1 MDCSGFQSRLPEFM
15 ESGGSPEEKRHF
27 ESCAICSDLVEDLRY
42 IAEAAKLLVPME
54 EPSPKVWDGI
64 QTSLRREGLL
74 RPAGGPERLEP
85 FLISSAARSHFYRW
99 AGVTAALVIVLA
111 LIAYQAI
118 LRNQPAPMSHNA
130 GSAVFTSTFDDSD
143 QQLLSQ
149 LSARAPAMRPSYEKS
164 LSSVND
170 YIRDARQAAQENPND
185 SDAQNQLLKAYEQKD
200 ALYQMASTAP

>member
-1 MDCSGFQSRLPEFM
+1 
-15 ESGGSPEEKRHF
+15 
-27 ESCAICSDLVEDLRY
+27 
-42 IAEAAKLLVPME
+42 
-54 EPSPKVWDGI
+54 
-64 QTSLRREGLL
+64 
-74 RPAGGPERLEP
+74 
-85 FLISSAARSHFYRW
+85 
-99 AGVTAALVIVLA
+99 
-111 LIAYQAI
+111 
-118 LRNQPAPMSHNA
+118 MSHNA